1 MSTSKDDASKSNDD
15 GVCEVNDMLQNMTT
29 GDNNSASVCA
39 NCGKEG
45 DDVNNICNKC
55 KQVKYCNATCKKK
68 HKKKHKKQCKE
79 HIRLASERAAE
90 LHDIELFKQPPQAE
104 DCPICFL
111 RIPELYSGWR
121 YQSCCGKVIC
131 SGCFYAPV
139 YDNQGNK
146 VKKKCSFCR
155 VPFAKSKEEA
165 CQIVNK
171 RAEVGDPIAIYNVG
185 NFYTDGSWGFPQDHT
200 KAIELWQK
208 AGDLG
213 YAKAYGNIGHFYEVG
228 SKEVEV
234 DMNKAKYYFE
244 LAARGGDIKA
254 RHNLGHMEGRAGDSR
269 TLTHLM
275 IAVKGGNNESLK
287 LIQSM
292 YLNGYTSKEVYAKAL
307 QSYQEYL
314 GEIKSDQRD
323 KAAAFD
329 EDFRYY

>member
-1 MSTSKDDASKSNDD
+1 MSCKDDASKSNDD
-15 GVCEVNDMLQNMTT
+15 GVCDVNDMLQNMNTS
-29 GDNNSASVCA
+29 DNNSASVCA

-45 DDVNNICNKC
+45 NIDEINNTCNKC
-55 KQVKYCNATCKKK
+55 KLVKYCNAACKKK
-68 HKKKHKKQCKE
+68 HRKKHKKECEE
-79 HIRLASERAAE
+79 HIRLAAE
-90 LHDIELFKQPPQAE
+90 LHDIDLFKQPPPAE

-111 RIPELYSGWR
+111 RIPDLFSGWR
-121 YQSCCGKVIC
+121 YQACCGKVIC

-146 VKKKCSFCR
+146 VKRKCSFCR
-155 VPFAKSKEEA
+155 VPIAKSEKEA

-200 KAIELWQK
+200 KAIELWRK
-208 AGDLG
+208 AGELG

-228 SKEVEV
+228 SKEIEV

-254 RHNLGHMEGRAGDSR
+254 RHNLGHMEGRKGDR
-269 TLTHLM
+269 VRALMHLM

-287 LIQSM
+287 RIKDLYS
-292 YLNGYTSKEVYAKAL
+292 NGFATKEEYTKAL

-314 GEIKSDQRD
+314 GAITSVQRD
-323 KAAAFD
+323 KAAAAD
-329 EDFRYY
+329 DDYRYY